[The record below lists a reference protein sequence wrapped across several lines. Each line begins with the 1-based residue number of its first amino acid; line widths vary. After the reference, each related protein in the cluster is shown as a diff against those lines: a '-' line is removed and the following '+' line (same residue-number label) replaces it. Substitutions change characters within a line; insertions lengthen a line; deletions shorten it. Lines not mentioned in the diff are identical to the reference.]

1 MLKSILSAVAFL
13 VSSLAFSQANVDTL
27 VQRLV
32 KHQAK
37 FPLEKVYLHL
47 DRPNYAPGD
56 TVWFKAY
63 LVEGDSHKPDSVSK
77 NLYVDFIKKE
87 SGRVV
92 EHQMLKNEGSYT
104 SGAISLTDTLQEGVY
119 EMIAYTRW
127 MRNFGE
133 ANFFRKDVFIRKKYE
148 IKNQLTD
155 EEINARQEVA
165 DLQFFPEGGNLVG
178 GLQNR
183 VAFIAVNKFGLGTDF
198 KAFVI
203 SSNKDTVA
211 SIQTQHLGMGTFV
224 FKPKS
229 DEKYFAVVGKG
240 TSSHQFAL
248 PDPVPSGYTL
258 FIDNLSNKDLI
269 KVIARNNFPEK
280 DRPIVIGHL
289 RGNAVIAFQSKTE
302 GNSFTW
308 AFPKSEI
315 KENGI
320 IQLTLFNGKGVPQ
333 CERLIY
339 HKAEASMTVSIS
351 TDKTEYD
358 PREKVKLSLHVQDAG
373 GNPLQGNFSLAVT
386 DTRQAAPDINGT
398 NIYNYFYLTSDVQS
412 LSTGELKGYIEQPD
426 YYFTSS
432 NLNAVV
438 HLDMLLLTQG
448 WRKFLWKDVANQNT
462 PAPQFE
468 IERGIEIS
476 GKALQPNGK
485 VPTKPTSISLL
496 YSPAPGAS
504 EYVNTKTD
512 SNGKFVF
519 SLTDAPG
526 KTKVFLQGLKDK
538 GRRNLTLS
546 LDEIPKP
553 SFRATRV
560 FIDPFFL
567 NSQQWSQFLEQQKH
581 YAEMDAKL
589 KESKAKL
596 LKEVVVTAKRE
607 EPVIDSRKSIYYG
620 TNATTVTIE
629 NTMCVGV
636 FNVLQML
643 QGRVAGLQVSLGP
656 DGNYTAAI
664 RGSAPTIIVDGIPLD
679 LSFINAISPCSVEAI
694 DVITHPVVALGAKSV
709 ISILTKR
716 GNSNYDYSK
725 NAAPGTLV
733 AIIEGYNT
741 PRAFYTVRYPLAVNT
756 TAQLPDFRATLY
768 WNPSIKT
775 DAQGNANVTF
785 WNSDEHTIVQAQL
798 EGITKGGKPGSATYN
813 YTVK

>member
-1 MLKSILSAVAFL
+1 MLKSILGVFAFL
-13 VSSLAFSQANVDTL
+13 ISSLAFGQASVDTL
-27 VQRLV
+27 VQRLL

-47 DRPNYAPGD
+47 DRPHYAPGD

-77 NLYVDFIKKE
+77 NLYVDWIRKE

-92 EHQMLKNEGSYT
+92 EHLMLKNEGSYAAGT
-104 SGAISLTDTLQEGVY
+104 IALADTVQEGAY
-119 EMIAYTRW
+119 EIIAYTQW

-133 ANFFRKDVFIRKKYE
+133 ANFFRKEVFVRKKYE
-148 IKNQLTD
+148 IKNQPTE
-155 EEINARQEVA
+155 EEIAARLEVA
-165 DLQFFPEGGNLVG
+165 DLQFFPEGGNLIA

-183 VAFIAVNKFGLGTDF
+183 VAFKAVNQFGLGADF

-240 TSSHQFAL
+240 TTSHQFAL
-248 PDPVPSGYTL
+248 PDPVPSGYT
-258 FIDNLSNKDLI
+258 FFVDNLSNKDLI

-339 HKAEASMTVSIS
+339 HKAEAPITVSIS

-358 PREKVKLSLHVQDAG
+358 PREKVQLSFHVQDAA

-386 DTRQAAPDINGT
+386 DTRQVTPDINGT
-398 NIYNYFYLTSDVQS
+398 NICNYLYLTSDVQS
-412 LSTGELKGYIEQPD
+412 LSAGELKGYIEQPE
-426 YYFTSS
+426 YYFTNT

-448 WRKFLWKDVANQNT
+448 WRKFLWTDITTSKE
-462 PAPQFE
+462 PQFE
-468 IERGIEIS
+468 IERGIEIH

-485 VPTKPTSISLL
+485 VPLKPISISLL

-512 SNGKFVF
+512 ANGKFVF
-519 SLTDAPG
+519 SLTDAVG

-538 GRRNLTLS
+538 GGRNLTLS
-546 LDEIPKP
+546 LEEVPKP
-553 SFRATRV
+553 TFRSRRV
-560 FIDPFFL
+560 FVDPFFL
-567 NSQQWSQFLEQQKH
+567 NSQQWNQFLEQQKH

-607 EPVIDSRKSIYYG
+607 EKTIDSRKSIYAG
-620 TNATTVTIE
+620 TNVTTVTIE
-629 NTMCVGV
+629 QSMCAGI

-643 QGRVAGLQVSLGP
+643 QGRAAGLQVSLGS
-656 DGNYTAAI
+656 DGNYSASI
-664 RGSAPTIIVDGIPLD
+664 RGSAPTILVDGIPLD
-679 LSFINAISPCSVEAI
+679 LSFINSISPCSVESI
-694 DVITHPVVALGAKSV
+694 DVINHPVAALGAKSV

-725 NAAPGTLV
+725 IAAPGTLI
-733 AIIEGYNT
+733 AIVEGYNT
-741 PRAFYTVRYPLAVNT
+741 PRAFYTTRYPLTVNT
-756 TAQLPDFRATLY
+756 PTQLPDFRATLY
-768 WNPSIKT
+768 WNPSLKT
-775 DAQGNANVTF
+775 DASGNATVTF
-785 WNSDEHTIVQAQL
+785 WNSDEHTTVQAHL
-798 EGITKGGKPGSATYN
+798 EGMTKTGKPGSSTYT

>member
-1 MLKSILSAVAFL
+1 MQKSILSVVAFL
-13 VSSLAFSQANVDTL
+13 ISSLAFGQTSVDTL
-27 VQRLV
+27 VQRLI
-32 KHQAK
+32 KHQSK

-47 DRPNYAPGD
+47 DRPHYSPGD
-56 TVWFKAY
+56 TLWFKGY

-92 EHQMLKNEGSYT
+92 EHLMLKNEGSYAK
-104 SGAISLTDTLQEGVY
+104 GAISLADTLQEGVY
-119 EMIAYTRW
+119 EIIAYTRW
-127 MRNFGE
+127 MQNFGE
-133 ANFFRKDVFIRKKYE
+133 ANFFHKEIFIRKKYE

-155 EEINARQEVA
+155 DEIAARQEVA
-165 DLQFFPEGGNLVG
+165 DLQFFPEGGNLVA

-183 VAFIAVNKFGLGTDF
+183 VAFKAVNKFGLGADF

-229 DEKYFAVVGKG
+229 EEKYFAIIGKG
-240 TSSHQFAL
+240 SASQRFAL
-248 PDPVPSGYTL
+248 PDPVPSGYT
-258 FIDNLSNKDLI
+258 FFVDNLSNKDLI
-269 KVIARNNFPEK
+269 KVIARNNFAEK
-280 DRPIVIGHL
+280 DKPIVIGHL

-320 IQLTLFNGKGVPQ
+320 VQLTLFNGKGEPQ

-339 HKAEASMTVSIS
+339 HKAEAPMTVSIS
-351 TDKTEYD
+351 TDKPEYD
-358 PREKVKLSLHVQDAG
+358 PREKVKLYLHMQDAA

-386 DTRQAAPDINGT
+386 DTRQVTPDINGT
-398 NIYNYFYLTSDVQS
+398 NIYNYLYLSSDVQS

-426 YYFTSS
+426 YYFTST
-432 NLNAVV
+432 NLNAIV

-448 WRKFLWKDVANQNT
+448 WRKFLWTEIANQNAH
-462 PAPQFE
+462 APQFE
-468 IERGIEIS
+468 IERGIEIR
-476 GKALQPNGK
+476 GKALQSNGK
-485 VPTKPTSISLL
+485 IPAKPTSISLL
-496 YSPAPGAS
+496 YSPSPGAS

-512 SNGKFVF
+512 ANGKFAF
-519 SLTDAPG
+519 SLTDAQG
-526 KTKVFLQGLKDK
+526 NTKVFLQGLKDK
-538 GRRNLTLS
+538 GGRNLTLS
-546 LDEIPKP
+546 LDELPKP
-553 SFRATRV
+553 SFRATRASV
-560 FIDPFFL
+560 DPFFL
-567 NSQQWSQFLEQQKH
+567 NSQQWTQFLEQQKH
-581 YAEMDAKL
+581 FAEMDAKL
-589 KESKAKL
+589 KENKAKL

-607 EPVIDSRKSIYYG
+607 EKPLDSRKAIYQG

-629 NTMCVGV
+629 QSMCAGI

-656 DGNYTAAI
+656 NGNYSASI

-679 LSFINAISPCSVEAI
+679 ISFINAIPPCSVESI
-694 DVITHPVVALGAKSV
+694 DVINHPVAALGAKSV

-716 GNSNYDYSK
+716 SNSNYDYSK
-725 NAAPGTLV
+725 IAAPGTLV
-733 AIIEGYNT
+733 AVIQGYET
-741 PRAFYTVRYPLAVNT
+741 PRAFYTTRYPLAVNIP
-756 TAQLPDFRATLY
+756 AQLPDFRATLY
-768 WNPSIKT
+768 WNPSINT
-775 DAQGNANVTF
+775 DDQGNASVTF
-785 WNSDEHTIVQAQL
+785 WNSDEHTVVQAHV
-798 EGITKGGKPGSATYN
+798 EGLTKGGKPGSGTYN